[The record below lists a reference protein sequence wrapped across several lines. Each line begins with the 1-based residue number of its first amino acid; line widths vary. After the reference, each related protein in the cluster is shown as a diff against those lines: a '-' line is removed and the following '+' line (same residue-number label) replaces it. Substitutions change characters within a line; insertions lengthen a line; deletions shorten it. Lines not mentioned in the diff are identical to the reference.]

1 MMTSFE
7 YTAAQKAAFSL
18 IAGAHKYIM
27 LFGGSRSGKT
37 FALCCALAVRA
48 LKAPGSR
55 HAVIRR
61 HFNGVKTSIG
71 MDTLPKVM
79 KLRFPDV
86 KYTYNKSE
94 NFFSFPNGSEIWLAG
109 LDDAQR
115 ADKILGKE
123 FATVYFNECSELDYC
138 SVMTA
143 LTRLA
148 QNVPGLKNKAL
159 FDCNPPGKTHWTYRV
174 FIEHVDPVDRVVLRN
189 APDYAAIRINPEDNA
204 ANLPAGY
211 IENTLAGLPERQRK
225 RFLEGRFTDEV
236 SGSLWKQKDLDEKRV
251 ITLPELERIVIGVD
265 PAVTGHEGSDLT
277 GIVAAARG
285 VDGRF
290 YVLADRSC
298 RASPLEWAKEVVK
311 LYHELEADRVVGEVN
326 NGGDLIESLLRE
338 FDPDLSFTAVRATRG
353 KVIRAEPVAALYE
366 KGKVSHHGLFN
377 DLEDELT
384 GYSPL
389 TSVKSPDRLD
399 ALVWAITELSRPAAR
414 FVTV

>member
-1 MMTSFE
+1 MTSFE
-7 YTAAQKAAFSL
+7 YTAAQKSAFSL
-18 IAGAHKYIM
+18 IAGSHKYIM

-94 NFFSFPNGSEIWLAG
+94 NFFSFSNGSEIWLAG

-123 FATVYFNECSELDYC
+123 FATVYFNECSELDYS

-148 QNVPGLKNKAL
+148 QNVPGLKNKAF
-159 FDCNPPGKTHWTYRV
+159 FDCNPPGKSHWTYRV
-174 FIEHVDPVDRVVLRN
+174 FIEHVDPVDRVTLRN
-189 APDYAAIRINPEDNA
+189 AADYAAIRINPEDNA

-211 IENTLAGLPERQRK
+211 IEKTLAGLPERQRK
-225 RFLEGRFTDEV
+225 RFLEGRFCDEA
-236 SGSLWKQKDLDEKRV
+236 SGALWKQKELDEHRV
-251 ITLPELERIVIGVD
+251 IVLPELERIVIGVD

-338 FDPDLSFTAVRATRG
+338 FEPDLSFTAVRATRG
-353 KVIRAEPVAALYE
+353 KTIRAEPVAALYE

-399 ALVWAITELSRPAAR
+399 ALVWALTELSRPAAR

>member
-1 MMTSFE
+1 MTPFE

-18 IAGAHKYIM
+18 IAGESKYIM

-79 KLRFPDV
+79 KLRFPQV

-94 NFFSFPNGSEIWLAG
+94 NYFSFSNGSEIWLAG

-123 FATVYFNECSELDYC
+123 FATVYFNECSELEYS

-143 LTRLA
+143 MTRLA
-148 QNVPGLKNKAL
+148 QNVPNLKNKAL

-174 FIEHVDPVDRVVLRN
+174 FIEKTDPVDRTLLKN
-189 APDYAAIRINPEDNA
+189 PQDYSAIKINPADNA
-204 ANLPAGY
+204 ANLPPGY
-211 IENTLAGLPERQRK
+211 IENTLAGLPLRQRK
-225 RFLEGRFTDEV
+225 RFLEGLFSDEAT
-236 SGSLWKQKDLDEKRV
+236 GALWKQSQIDEQRIAV
-251 ITLPELERIVIGVD
+251 PPELERIVIGVD
-265 PAVTGHEGSDLT
+265 PAVTGNDASDLT
-277 GIVAAARG
+277 GIIAAARG
-285 VDGRF
+285 VDGRY
-290 YVLADRSC
+290 YVLADNSC
-298 RASPLEWAKEVVK
+298 RASPLEWAKSVTK

-326 NGGDLIESLLRE
+326 NGGDLIEALLRE
-338 FDPDLSFTAVRATRG
+338 FDPDISFTAVRATRG
-353 KVIRAEPVAALYE
+353 KFIRAEPVAALYE
-366 KGKVSHHGLFN
+366 KGKVSHVGALYE
-377 DLEDELT
+377 LEEELT
-384 GYSPL
+384 GFSPAN
-389 TSVKSPDRLD
+389 SPHSPDRLD
-399 ALVWAITELSRPAAR
+399 ALVWALSELSRPVSR